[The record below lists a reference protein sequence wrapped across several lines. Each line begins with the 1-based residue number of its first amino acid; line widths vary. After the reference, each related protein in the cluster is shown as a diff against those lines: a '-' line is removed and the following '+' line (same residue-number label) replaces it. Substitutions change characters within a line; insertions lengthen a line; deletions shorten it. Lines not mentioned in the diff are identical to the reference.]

1 MKGYRHL
8 IGFLIVLP
16 CLIFQLYGQKKAKS
30 RKNIER
36 TPRQELSYDNKTYT
50 PSIRSVQFHPLGK
63 ESALPIIEL
72 NSDDRLQLQF
82 DDLRGDIRDFYFSI
96 EYCDADWSPSK
107 VSRIDYADGFNEDR
121 IVDIH
126 SSIAT
131 YQPYTNYRLVF
142 PNQYVRPK
150 LAGNYIIKVYEDADK
165 ERLILSRKFY
175 VLKNIMGIDSKIG
188 PSPIVSNRSTHQKIN
203 LTISTASLS
212 VQNPQRDL
220 KISVMQNQRED
231 NMMATDQPSNLDANS
246 IKYDLMNT
254 LDFMANNEFRYVDL
268 RSLKLGS
275 EGVKS
280 ISIDTLSQIEL
291 YPDEDHSKDKYAS
304 TFDENGNFYIRN
316 LDQNDDHLQ
325 GDYANVTFYL
335 NAPQHIHGKIYLI
348 GKFNNFKTES
358 ENQLTFDKNLNLW
371 KITMKLKQGL
381 YDYEYIF
388 VDQNGK
394 KHTDKFS
401 GSHFETGNE
410 YQILVYNR
418 RPGTYWDE
426 LVGFNELGINNRK

>member
-1 MKGYRHL
+1 MEGYRHL

-36 TPRQELSYDNKTYT
+36 TPRQELSYDNKTYI
-50 PSIRSVQFHPLGK
+50 PSIKSVQFHPLGK
-63 ESALPIIEL
+63 ESGLPIIEL
-72 NSDDRLQLQF
+72 DSDDRLQLQF
-82 DDLRGDIRDFYFSI
+82 DDLRADIRDFYFSI
-96 EYCDADWSPSK
+96 EYCNADWSPSK
-107 VSRIDYADGFNEDR
+107 VSRIDYAEGFNEDR

-131 YQPYTNYRLVF
+131 YQPYTNYNLVF

-175 VLKNIMGIDSKIG
+175 VLKNIMAIDSKIG

-220 KISVMQNQRED
+220 KINVMQNQRED
-231 NMMATDQPSNLDANS
+231 NMMTVDQPSHLDANS

-280 ISIDTLSQIEL
+280 ISMDTLPQIEL
-291 YPDEDHSKDKYAS
+291 YPDEDHSKDNYAS

-325 GDYANVTFYL
+325 GDYADVTFYL
-335 NAPQHIHGKIYLI
+335 SAPSDIHGKIYLI
-348 GKFNNFKTES
+348 GKFNNFKTEP
-358 ENQLTFDKNLNLW
+358 ENQLIFDNDLNLW
-371 KITMKLKQGL
+371 KTTIKLKQGL

-388 VDQNGK
+388 VDQNSK
-394 KHTDKFS
+394 RYTDKFS
-401 GSHFETGNE
+401 GSHFQTGNQ